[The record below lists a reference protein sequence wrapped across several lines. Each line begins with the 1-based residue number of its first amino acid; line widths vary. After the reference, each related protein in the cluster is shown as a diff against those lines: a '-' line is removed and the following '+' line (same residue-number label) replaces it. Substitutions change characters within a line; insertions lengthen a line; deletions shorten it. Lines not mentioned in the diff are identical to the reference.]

1 MNAFSGPVITRA
13 APDQSVRERLRKAGR
28 ELAQSVVAQR
38 AAVQTL
44 QDNLAALEDTFDKL
58 ENKFRDAHDTLGA
71 SLAKPVG
78 QDA

>member
-1 MNAFSGPVITRA
+1 MNAFSGTVITCA

-38 AAVQTL
+38 AAVQSL

-58 ENKFRDAHDTLGA
+58 ENKFRDAHDPLGA
-71 SLAKPVG
+71 SLAKSVG